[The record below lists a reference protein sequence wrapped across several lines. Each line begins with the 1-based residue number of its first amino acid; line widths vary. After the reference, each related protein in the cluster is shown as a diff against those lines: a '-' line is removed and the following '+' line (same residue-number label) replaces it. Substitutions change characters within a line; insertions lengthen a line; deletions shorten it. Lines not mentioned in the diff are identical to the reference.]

1 MMCSLKPGVHNC
13 QVGTPGETGGA
24 SSTGEEEL
32 GTRDCKLCT
41 LIYRADCQILKH
53 TQKHEPGHKRTD
65 ATKMPK
71 IQDFSHNNVSLFCL
85 LCPHLPEYTLNR
97 EK

>member
-1 MMCSLKPGVHNC
+1 MLVNVRVLVNLIKNSLLSLDLASKMMCFLKPGVHNC

-41 LIYRADCQILKH
+41 LINPADCTLSNIEAH
-53 TQKHEPGHKRTD
+53 SETFARAQKD
-65 ATKMPK
+65 
-71 IQDFSHNNVSLFCL
+71 
-85 LCPHLPEYTLNR
+85 
-97 EK
+97 